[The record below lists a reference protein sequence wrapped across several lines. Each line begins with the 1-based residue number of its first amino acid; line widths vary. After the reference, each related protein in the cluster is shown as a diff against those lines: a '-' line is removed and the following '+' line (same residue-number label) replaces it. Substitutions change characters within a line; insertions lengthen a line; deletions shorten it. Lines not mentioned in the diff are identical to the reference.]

1 MAVVG
6 KNVSKNEQVTMMIDK
21 LVERANHSLTKM
33 RLLDQEEI
41 DRIVREMALAGL
53 DQHMPLAKL
62 AIEETGRGVYED
74 KIIKN
79 MFATEYIYHNIKYN
93 KTVGVIS
100 ESKQE
105 GMVDIAE
112 PVGVICGITPVT
124 NPTSTTLF
132 KSLISIKTR
141 NPIIF
146 PFHPSA
152 QKCSSQAAKVVYEAA
167 VKAGAPE
174 NCIQWVETP
183 SIEATQQLMHHE
195 GIAIILAT
203 GGSGMVR
210 SAYSSGKP
218 ALGVGPGN
226 VPCYIEKSANIK
238 RAVNDLILSKTFDNG
253 MICASEQAVIIDQDI
268 YNDVKQE
275 LIDNNCYF
283 LNKSEITQVEKNV
296 MRETGVVNPDIV
308 GKPAEEIAKLA
319 GVKVPKNTKILL
331 AEINGVGEK
340 YPLSREKLSPDRK
353 SVV

>member
-112 PVGVICGITPVT
+112 PIGVICGITPVT
-124 NPTSTTLF
+124 NPTSTTMF
-132 KSLISIKTR
+132 KALISIKTG

-146 PFHPSA
+146 AFHPSA
-152 QKCSSQAAKVVYEAA
+152 QKSSSQAAQVLYDAA

-174 NCIQWVETP
+174 GCIQWIEKP
-183 SIEATQQLMHHE
+183 SIDATQQLMHHDR
-195 GIAIILAT
+195 ISLILAT
-203 GGSGMVR
+203 GGSVMVK
-210 SAYSSGKP
+210 SAYSSSKQ
-218 ALGVGPGN
+218 AL
-226 VPCYIEKSANIK
+226 
-238 RAVNDLILSKTFDNG
+238 
-253 MICASEQAVIIDQDI
+253 
-268 YNDVKQE
+268 
-275 LIDNNCYF
+275 
-283 LNKSEITQVEKNV
+283 EI
-296 MRETGVVNPDIV
+296 G
-308 GKPAEEIAKLA
+308 
-319 GVKVPKNTKILL
+319 
-331 AEINGVGEK
+331 
-340 YPLSREKLSPDRK
+340 
-353 SVV
+353 